1 MRSILSLVAACAFAI
16 SPVHAQDLAAT
27 CHASSSYDLT
37 LRTDGLL
44 FDRTDPRP
52 LRIEL
57 HDGGLRVDGALVPLN
72 TEDRDR
78 LALFERELRALVP
91 KAREVATRGVDLA
104 VDAVRAETAGL
115 GLGVDTRAELGHKLA
130 VRAGALK
137 ARIAASTSTHDWQG
151 DLLDRYADDLTAD
164 LAPLLAQDLGQQAVA
179 AALGGDLEAAAAL
192 RDHAADLGIDLQP
205 RLERRMQA
213 LRPQIQ
219 ALCPALRRLYE
230 LQRDVRGATGRPLAL
245 LQVGKD

>member
-16 SPVHAQDLAAT
+16 SAVHAQDLAAT

-37 LRTDGLL
+37 IRPDGLL

-52 LRIEL
+52 RRIEL
-57 HDGGLRVDGALVPLN
+57 HDGGLRSDGAVVPLN

-115 GLGVDTRAELGHKLA
+115 GLGADTRAELGHKLA
-130 VRAGALK
+130 ARAGELK
-137 ARIAASTSTHDWQG
+137 ARIATSTSTHDWQG

-164 LAPLLAQDLGQQAVA
+164 LVPLLAQDLGQQAVA
-179 AALGGDLEAAAAL
+179 AALSGDLEAADAL
-192 RDHAADLGIDLQP
+192 RDHAADLGSDLQP

-219 ALCPALRRLYE
+219 ALCPALGRLYE
-230 LQRDVRGATGRPLAL
+230 LQRDVRGAAGRPLAL